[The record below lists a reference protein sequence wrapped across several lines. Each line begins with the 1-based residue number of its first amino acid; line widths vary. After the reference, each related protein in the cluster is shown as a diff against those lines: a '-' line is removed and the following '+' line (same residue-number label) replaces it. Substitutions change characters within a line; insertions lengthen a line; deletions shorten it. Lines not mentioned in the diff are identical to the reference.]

1 MIEFAA
7 PNPARF
13 VIGAKF
19 SFPSCETAAK
29 RIYPKGEDK
38 ACLASACRKSVSGEG
53 RAVVVIRKEVAKWD
67 KVVNMLK
74 RGKLGRGAVELVDTE
89 SLVPQ
94 AYPLDM
100 GRPNYNL

>member
-1 MIEFAA
+1 M
-7 PNPARF
+7 
-13 VIGAKF
+13 
-19 SFPSCETAAK
+19 
-29 RIYPKGEDK
+29 
-38 ACLASACRKSVSGEG
+38 
-53 RAVVVIRKEVAKWD
+53 VIRKEVAKWD